1 MLARRSLVI
10 VFATEIVLCTLPAA
24 DSNYLQQIERS
35 RKETDE
41 FLRSSKSPLL
51 LVGRFEVPEG
61 ASQIG
66 SDPQSQVVLP
76 ERAPKHLGVIERRG
90 KDITLRIADG
100 AMASVNGK
108 PATGAVHLLAVESPK
123 PTDRVG
129 FGDFLF
135 SIRPD
140 GDGFILL
147 LRDENS
153 PYARSFKGTTW
164 YPANPAYRVTAR
176 FTPYET
182 AKTIPVA
189 DTAGQTRNYSVPG
202 YLTFTIDGQEA
213 RLDPVVLG
221 ENLFIMF
228 HDRTSGK
235 QTYGTGRFLSA
246 DMPKDGTTVLDF
258 NKAYNPYCAYNP
270 YASCPLP
277 PKQNRLPVEI
287 PAGETYQ
294 GEH

>member
-1 MLARRSLVI
+1 MLTRRSLVI
-10 VFATEIVLCTLPAA
+10 AFATEIVLRVLPAA
-24 DSNYLQQIERS
+24 DPHYLEQIERS

-41 FLRSSKSPLL
+41 FLRSSKSPLF

-66 SDPQSQVVLP
+66 SDPQSRIVLP
-76 ERAPKHLGVIERRG
+76 DRAPKHLGVIEHHG
-90 KDITLRIADG
+90 KDITLHIADG
-100 AMASVNGK
+100 ATVSVNGK
-108 PATGAVHLLAVESPK
+108 PATGTASLLAVESPK
-123 PTDRVG
+123 PNDRVS

-140 GDGFILL
+140 GDEFILL
-147 LRDENS
+147 LRDEKS
-153 PYARSFKGTTW
+153 PYVRGFKGTTW
-164 YPANPAYRVTAR
+164 FPVSPEYRVTAR
-176 FTPYET
+176 FTAYET
-182 AKTIPVA
+182 AKTIAVA
-189 DTAGQTRNYSVPG
+189 DTAGQKRNYLVPG
-202 YLTFTIDGQEA
+202 CLTFTINGEEV
-213 RLDPVVLG
+213 RLDPMISG

-228 HDRTSGK
+228 RDRTSGK
-235 QTYGTGRFLSA
+235 QTYGAGRFLNA

-277 PKQNRLPVEI
+277 PKQNHLLVEI